1 MAIHPVTTAELQVY
15 LTHFTHGGCEF
26 GIDHLP
32 CFLFMNFPSQFNKEK
47 ILWTSYVQRQ
57 FEDLEKIS
65 KLSFRDFVA
74 CLEAQSGS
82 KDN

>member
-1 MAIHPVTTAELQVY
+1 MEHSEEIE
-15 LTHFTHGGCEF
+15 
-26 GIDHLP
+26 I
-32 CFLFMNFPSQFNKEK
+32 K
-47 ILWTSYVQRQ
+47 
-57 FEDLEKIS
+57 DLEKIS